1 MGGDCQPMCQN
12 IAGKLGP
19 ANETYGQ
26 VCWHN
31 ESLVEF
37 LVAQA
42 VHAMKSMPWAT
53 RLSVTQNDNMR
64 FCEDPAELAMIE
76 ADGGAVI
83 APMLRGSHRRVC
95 HLDTLHH
102 NIISYEHPTMK
113 CNKER
118 PNGTHAWLAANA
130 IADAL
135 KADYPDLLVDT
146 FAYINTFQVPAF
158 LAIWT
163 PGTVRGT

>member
-42 VHAMKSMPWAT
+42 VLGLYPT
-53 RLSVTQNDNMR
+53 VTLPYR
-64 FCEDPAELAMIE
+64 
-76 ADGGAVI
+76 
-83 APMLRGSHRRVC
+83 ST
-95 HLDTLHH
+95 TLYQD
-102 NIISYEHPTMK
+102 SYHI
-113 CNKER
+113 R
-118 PNGTHAWLAANA
+118 
-130 IADAL
+130 
-135 KADYPDLLVDT
+135 
-146 FAYINTFQVPAF
+146 
-158 LAIWT
+158 
-163 PGTVRGT
+163 